1 MPLENFFFHF
11 RQKNGK
17 GSTPLG
23 LRNRPA
29 NNFLNPRGGFLF
41 NYGALVASTSLK
53 IYQNENSGLSSL
65 PPDSFTKFC
74 VLFHPNKPGKYNT
87 VLRLSLYNHQNHQQQ
102 HQQSILTAPQVTLRH
117 GDPIEIRNT
126 AP

>member
-1 MPLENFFFHF
+1 MLYHHLRIVAVAEGQY
-11 RQKNGK
+11 RGK
-17 GSTPLG
+17 IFPKFSFSTG
-23 LRNRPA
+23 KIFEA
-29 NNFLNPRGGFLF
+29 
-41 NYGALVASTSLK
+41 ASTSLK